1 MIRRALL
8 GLVSLGLA
16 GSALAQSTDGF
27 GTIMRIPVV
36 VNSSTYGSTLTLRN
50 EGSVTA
56 NISVTFYA
64 GTGSA
69 VGSKSCG
76 TVNVPAGQ
84 TIEQS
89 FAAIC
94 AMPLPGGS
102 QFGQLHLYE
111 LNTENV
117 PFSAYTRVQTFSG
130 NGFSVEGFKIG
141 TMTGSDSFSYVTGL
155 KRQAAS
161 PGYTSN
167 CFIASVG
174 EAVDV
179 QWGLRTSAG
188 AALGSVQTVSLAA
201 NGMVRYSDVF
211 STVGAAAGDYSNVS
225 AYFSEQTLASE
236 PGFVAFCTVQNNT
249 SFDADFRIAKDLN
262 PADARV
268 RKFASA
274 STTGLGAGLALAA
287 YGDQHVL
294 GLNLQHPDWVQCAI
308 SAGTPTNFE
317 FRLKDPS
324 GAVVAGGDGV
334 NSFGEVYLGERG
346 TRATGLWKLEIE
358 SASGLET
365 FPSAYS
371 VTCQSGNGT
380 NSPIYL
386 GTETD
391 EF

>member
-27 GTIMRIPVV
+27 GTIIRVPIV
-36 VNSSTYGSTLTLRN
+36 VNSSSYGSTLTLRN

-64 GTGSA
+64 STGSA

-76 TVNVPAGQ
+76 IVNVPAGQ
-84 TIEQS
+84 TVEQS
-89 FAAIC
+89 FAALC

-111 LNTENV
+111 LNNENV
-117 PFSAYTRVQTFSG
+117 PFSAYTRVQTPTG

-141 TMTGSDSFSYVTGL
+141 TMTGTDSFSYVTGL
-155 KRQAAS
+155 KRQAAA

-179 QWGLRTSAG
+179 QWGLQTSAG
-188 AALGSVQTVSLAA
+188 VALGTTQNVSLAA
-201 NGMVRYSDVF
+201 NGMVRLSDVF
-211 STVGAAAGDYSNVS
+211 TAVGAPAGDYSNVTAS
-225 AYFSEQTLASE
+225 FSEQTLGGE
-236 PGFVAFCTVQNNT
+236 PGFAAFCTVQNNT

-262 PADARV
+262 PADART
-268 RKFASA
+268 RKFVSA

-294 GLNLQHPDWVQCAI
+294 GLNLQNPDWVQCAI
-308 SAGTPTNFE
+308 SATTPTNFE

-324 GAVVAGGDGV
+324 GAVVVGGDSV
-334 NSFGEVYLGERG
+334 NSFGEVYLGERSAR
-346 TRATGLWKLEIE
+346 TVGLWKLEIE
-358 SASGLET
+358 GANALAT
-365 FPSAYS
+365 FPLAYS
-371 VTCQSGNGT
+371 VNCQSGNGT
-380 NSPIYL
+380 NNPIYL
-386 GTETD
+386 GTEAD

>member
-1 MIRRALL
+1 MIRRALF

-27 GTIMRIPVV
+27 GTIIRVPVV
-36 VNSSTYGSTLTLRN
+36 VNSASYGSTLTLRN

-56 NISVTFYA
+56 NISITFYA
-64 GTGSA
+64 SAGSA

-84 TIEQS
+84 TVEQS

-111 LNTENV
+111 LNAENV
-117 PFSAYTRVQTFSG
+117 PFSAYTRVQTPSG

-141 TMTGSDSFSYVTGL
+141 TLTGTDSVSYVTGL
-155 KRQAAS
+155 KRQAAA

-179 QWGLRTSAG
+179 QWGLQTSAG
-188 AALGSVQTVSLAA
+188 VALGSTQSVSLAA
-201 NGMVRYSDVF
+201 NGMVRVSDVF
-211 STVGAAAGDYSNVS
+211 ASVGAPAGDYGNTS
-225 AYFSEQTLASE
+225 AWFTENTPSGE
-236 PGFVAFCTVQNNT
+236 PGFVAFCTVQNNS
-249 SFDADFRIAKDLN
+249 SFDADFRIAKDLS
-262 PADARV
+262 PADARTK
-268 RKFASA
+268 KFVSA
-274 STTGLGAGLALAA
+274 STTGLGAPLALAA

-308 SAGTPTNFE
+308 GATTPTDFE
-317 FRLKDPS
+317 FRLKDPA
-324 GAVVAGGDGV
+324 GNVVVGGDGV
-334 NSFGEVYLGERG
+334 NSFGEVYLGERS
-346 TRATGLWKLEIE
+346 TRATGLWKLEVE
-358 SASGLET
+358 SANGGAT
-365 FPSAYS
+365 FPEAYS

-386 GTETD
+386 GTEAD